1 MKIRV
6 EELAKKV
13 VVVGFNE
20 SDGLFTIATDEG
32 GGNYTEYWGT
42 REEWEDRGFPM
53 EYVFHYGFTEHSWR
67 YSEMIV
73 SLAPQDGS
81 FTYRKLPGRKYEY
94 DCGSEMVGVV
104 DIEERNR
111 TLTEGDWW

>member
-6 EELAKKV
+6 EELSRKV
-13 VVVGFNE
+13 VIVSFNE
-20 SDGLFTIATDEG
+20 SDKLFTITTDEG
-32 GGNYTEYWGT
+32 
-42 REEWEDRGFPM
+42 
-53 EYVFHYGFTEHSWR
+53 
-67 YSEMIV
+67 SEMIV
-73 SLAPQDGS
+73 SLAPKDGS

-94 DCGSEMVGVV
+94 YCGSEMVGVV